1 MKKNISLLKK
11 KIKNEKALI
20 CVIGLGYVGLP
31 VAAAFSRKFKVIGY
45 DINQNRI
52 RELKSG
58 IDINRSLIKNDIKN
72 LKKILFTY
80 KKSDIKDCDIFI
92 ITTPTP
98 ILKNNKP
105 DLSFVMKALEIFK
118 TIDIKNKLIILES
131 TVFPDAS
138 KDKFIPFLEK
148 ISKKKI
154 NVDFYYGY
162 SPERINPGD
171 NKNNIY
177 NIDKIVAGSDM
188 RVVSIVSILYS
199 SVIKKVHTASTISVA
214 EMSKVIEN
222 IQRDINIALINEI
235 SLICKKFN
243 LNTHEVLKLSATK
256 WNFLKFEPGLVGG
269 HCIGVDPY
277 YLIHKM
283 IEKKFNPRIIL
294 AGRAINEGYPVKL
307 CKFFISHFKEK
318 KVKKII
324 FFGVTYKKNCN
335 DIRNS
340 KSFEMIE
347 YFRKN
352 KYKLDIFDPYYKSFD
367 LNKKNK
373 FSFLSKFPIKNYD
386 AAIISVDHDYFKKIG
401 SEKIKKI
408 INYKDLIF
416 DIKNIF
422 PKENFIKT

>member
-1 MKKNISLLKK
+1 MKKNIFLLKK

-45 DINQNRI
+45 DINQSRI

-58 IDINRSLIKNDIKN
+58 LDINCSLIKNDIKN

-80 KKSDIKDCDIFI
+80 KRSDIKDCDIFI

-105 DLSFVMKALEIFK
+105 DLSFVIKALEIFK

-148 ISKKKI
+148 ISQKKI

-177 NIDKIVAGSDM
+177 NIDKIVAGSDIQ
-188 RVVSIVSILYS
+188 VASIVSILYS